1 MMPDASF
8 SSMIPF
14 SSGITPIQHH
24 HLCQDNETQP
34 PDVED
39 EQQLKQEN
47 TALRRECEELESIV
61 IQMKTEGYVFQAR
74 TTLELKTYREKIERA
89 AVAKETLQTQ
99 CRELEDRIWNLRDEM
114 RSRQEEIRDTE
125 KKLRHQHATIE

>member
-1 MMPDASF
+1 MMTNASF
-8 SSMIPF
+8 STTIPF
-14 SSGITPIQHH
+14 SSGITRIQHH
-24 HLCQDNETQP
+24 HLCHDDETPP

-47 TALRRECEELESIV
+47 IALRRECEELESII
-61 IQMKTEGYVFQAR
+61 IQMKTEGNVFQAR
-74 TTLELKTYREKIERA
+74 TTLELKNYRVKIESA

-114 RSRQEEIRDTE
+114 R
-125 KKLRHQHATIE
+125 L

>member
-1 MMPDASF
+1 MANAF
-8 SSMIPF
+8 FTSMIPL
-14 SSGITPIQHH
+14 SSGTKRIRHH
-24 HLCQDNETQP
+24 HLCQDDETQP

-47 TALRRECEELESIV
+47 IALQRRCEELESIFL
-61 IQMKTEGYVFQAR
+61 QMKTEGNVFQAR
-74 TTLELKTYREKIERA
+74 TTLELKSYRTKIDRA
-89 AVAKETLQTQ
+89 TATKETLQTQ

-114 RSRQEEIRDTE
+114 RSRQEEIWDTE